1 MDIIISKDIFI
12 YRIYSYGLCGLK
24 HDIDELDGDVSDA
37 QRTTT
42 TNRTRRDGEMPIEI
56 HNRMFFP
63 LLK

>member
-12 YRIYSYGLCGLK
+12 YRIYSYGYGLT

-42 TNRTRRDGEMPIEI
+42 DQQNT
-56 HNRMFFP
+56 
-63 LLK
+63 

>member
-12 YRIYSYGLCGLK
+12 YRIYSYGLCGLT

-42 TNRTRRDGEMPIEI
+42 DQQNT
-56 HNRMFFP
+56 
-63 LLK
+63 